1 MDDPAFILYAK
12 VACGQVPSSFVLMIT
27 MPHAADTLLGER
39 AHTRC
44 AHEQQQGFDGSRL
57 LRYRFSH
64 PLYMQFGEAA
74 ASSVTISKPEAA
86 VPIAKESKMGFA
98 TNAIHGGQEPGP
110 ATGAIVAPIYQTST
124 YVYDELGK
132 NKGYDYARTNH
143 PNRKALERTIA
154 KLEDGHSA
162 YVFTSGMAGIDAVFR
177 LLRPGDHV
185 VLSEAVYGG
194 VFRLSTQL
202 LVHFGLEFSFVDT
215 SSEAAVVSAFRPNTK
230 MLYIETPTNPTM
242 RIADIAALAK
252 VASQRNITVVV
263 DNTFLSPYL
272 QRPIEL
278 GAHIVVHSMTKYL
291 NGHSDSTGGAVVLT
305 RKEDA
310 EKIYFIQRSAGSG
323 LAPMDCFLISRG
335 IKTLAVRMLQHNAN
349 GLVVARHL
357 DTHPKV
363 QKVLYPGLTSHPQH
377 EIARRQQKGPG
388 GMLSF
393 DLGSLEAARR
403 LLNHVKLCALVESL
417 GGVES
422 LISLPA
428 LMTHASMP
436 QKVRERVGI
445 TEGLVRL
452 SVGIED
458 AGDIIADLDQA
469 LHHV

>member
-1 MDDPAFILYAK
+1 
-12 VACGQVPSSFVLMIT
+12 
-27 MPHAADTLLGER
+27 
-39 AHTRC
+39 
-44 AHEQQQGFDGSRL
+44 
-57 LRYRFSH
+57 
-64 PLYMQFGEAA
+64 
-74 ASSVTISKPEAA
+74 
-86 VPIAKESKMGFA
+86 MGFA
-98 TNAIHGGQEPGP
+98 TNAIHVGQEPDP

-124 YVYDELGK
+124 YVNEELGK

-154 KLEDGHSA
+154 KLEEGHSA

-185 VLSEAVYGG
+185 VVSEAVYGG

-215 SSEAAVVSAFRPNTK
+215 SSADAVLLAFRPNTK
-230 MLYIETPTNPTM
+230 MLYIETPTNPTL
-242 RIADIAALAK
+242 RVADIAALAK
-252 VASQRNITVVV
+252 LANQRNITVVV

-305 RKEDA
+305 RPEDA

-349 GLVVARHL
+349 GLMVARHL
-357 DTHPKV
+357 DAHPKV
-363 QKVLYPGLTSHPQH
+363 RKVYYPGLANHPQH
-377 EIARRQQKGPG
+377 EVARRQQKGPG

-393 DLGSLEAARR
+393 ELGSLEAARR
-403 LLNHVKLCALVESL
+403 FLNNVKLCSLAESL
-417 GGVES
+417 GGVET

-436 QKVRERVGI
+436 PEVRERVGI
-445 TEGLVRL
+445 TDGLVRL

-458 AGDIIADLDQA
+458 VEDIIADLDQA
-469 LHHV
+469 LLYS

>member
-1 MDDPAFILYAK
+1 
-12 VACGQVPSSFVLMIT
+12 
-27 MPHAADTLLGER
+27 
-39 AHTRC
+39 
-44 AHEQQQGFDGSRL
+44 
-57 LRYRFSH
+57 
-64 PLYMQFGEAA
+64 
-74 ASSVTISKPEAA
+74 
-86 VPIAKESKMGFA
+86 MGFA
-98 TNAIHGGQEPGP
+98 TNAIHVGQEPDP

-124 YVYDELGK
+124 YVNEELGK

-143 PNRKALERTIA
+143 PNRKALERTMA
-154 KLEDGHSA
+154 KLEEGHSA
-162 YVFTSGMAGIDAVFR
+162 YVFSSGMAGIDAVFR

-215 SSEAAVVSAFRPNTK
+215 SSADAVLLAFRPNTK
-230 MLYIETPTNPTM
+230 MLYLETPTNPTM
-242 RIADIAALAK
+242 RVADIAALSK
-252 VASQRNITVVV
+252 IASQRNITVVV

-305 RKEDA
+305 RAEDA

-323 LAPMDCFLISRG
+323 LAPMDCFLVSRG

-349 GLVVARHL
+349 GLAVARHL
-357 DTHPKV
+357 DAHPKV
-363 QKVLYPGLTSHPQH
+363 RKVYYPGLPNHPQH

-388 GMLSF
+388 AMLSF
-393 DLGSLEAARR
+393 DLGSLEAARQF
-403 LLNHVKLCALVESL
+403 LNKVKLCALAESL
-417 GGVES
+417 GGVET

-436 QKVRERVGI
+436 QEVRERVGI

-458 AGDIIADLDQA
+458 VEDIIADLDQA
-469 LHHV
+469 LLYS

>member
-1 MDDPAFILYAK
+1 
-12 VACGQVPSSFVLMIT
+12 
-27 MPHAADTLLGER
+27 
-39 AHTRC
+39 
-44 AHEQQQGFDGSRL
+44 
-57 LRYRFSH
+57 
-64 PLYMQFGEAA
+64 
-74 ASSVTISKPEAA
+74 
-86 VPIAKESKMGFA
+86 MGFA
-98 TNAIHGGQEPGP
+98 TNAIHVGQEPDP

-124 YVYDELGK
+124 YINEELGK

-143 PNRKALERTIA
+143 PNRKALERTVA
-154 KLEDGHSA
+154 KLEGGHSA
-162 YVFTSGMAGIDAVFR
+162 YVFSSGMAGIDAVFR

-215 SSEAAVVSAFRPNTK
+215 SAPDFVRNALRPNTK
-230 MLYIETPTNPTM
+230 MLYIETPANPTM
-242 RIADIAALAK
+242 TITDIAAISKLANE
-252 VASQRNITVVV
+252 RNLSVVV

-305 RKEDA
+305 RPEDA
-310 EKIYFIQRSAGSG
+310 EKIYFIQRSAGTG
-323 LAPMDCFLISRG
+323 LSPMDCFLISRG

-349 GLVVARHL
+349 GIAVARHL
-357 DTHPKV
+357 DAHPKV
-363 QKVLYPGLTSHPQH
+363 RKVYYPGLASHPQH
-377 EIARRQQKGPG
+377 DIARKQQRGPG
-388 GMLSF
+388 AMLSF
-393 DLGSLEAARR
+393 DLGNLEAARR
-403 LLNHVKLCALVESL
+403 FLNQVKICALAESL

-436 QKVRERVGI
+436 VEVRERIGI
-445 TEGLVRL
+445 TDGLIRI

-458 AGDIIADLDQA
+458 VEDLIADLDQA
-469 LHHV
+469 LRKM